1 MADRTAAVSAEDQ
14 LAGFIARYS
23 PEIAERA
30 QDVLARMRA
39 RLPGAIELVYDN
51 YSALAIG
58 FGPTDRAGDAIFSIA
73 LYPRWISLFFLQA
86 AGLPDPQKLLAG
98 SGTVAR
104 HIVLDEAED
113 LDRPE
118 IRDLMETALAHA
130 KRPFDPAQPH
140 LLIIKSTSAKQR
152 PRQATAP

>member
-1 MADRTAAVSAEDQ
+1 MADRTAIVSAEDQ
-14 LAGFIARYS
+14 LAGFIARFS

-30 QDVLARMRA
+30 HDVLARMRA
-39 RLPGAIELVYDN
+39 RLPGAVELVYDN
-51 YSALAIG
+51 FSALAIG
-58 FGPTDRAGDAIFSIA
+58 FSPTDRPGDAIFSIA

-86 AGLPDPQKLLAG
+86 EGLPDPQKLLAG
-98 SGTVAR
+98 SGNVAR

-130 KRPFDPAQPH
+130 KRPFDPAQPY
-140 LLIIKSTSAKQR
+140 LLIIKSISAKQR
-152 PRQATAP
+152 PRQAAAP

>member
-1 MADRTAAVSAEDQ
+1 MADRTVVVTAEEQ

-30 QDVLARMRA
+30 HDVLARMRS
-39 RLPGAIELVYDN
+39 RLTGAVELVYDN

-58 FGPTDRAGDAIFSIA
+58 FGPTDRPDDAIFSIA

-86 AGLPDPQKLLAG
+86 VGLPDPQKLLAG
-98 SGTVAR
+98 SGSVAR

-113 LDRPE
+113 LDRSE
-118 IRDLMETALAHA
+118 IQALMETALAHA
-130 KRPFDPAQPH
+130 KRPLDPDQPH
-140 LLIIKSTSAKQR
+140 LLIIKSISVKQR
-152 PRQATAP
+152 PRRAAAP

>member
-1 MADRTAAVSAEDQ
+1 MAERTVAIAAEEQ

-23 PEIAERA
+23 PEIVEQAH
-30 QDVLARMRA
+30 DVLARMRA
-39 RLPGAIELVYDN
+39 RLPGAVELVYDN
-51 YSALAIG
+51 FSALAIG

-98 SGTVAR
+98 SGAVAR
-104 HIVLDEAED
+104 HIVLEEAED

-130 KRPFDPAQPH
+130 KRPLDPEQPH
-140 LLIIKSTSAKQR
+140 LLIIKSISAKQR
-152 PRQATAP
+152 PRQAAAP